1 MVEGRQGPAE
11 PWPQGAVGRG
21 GEEVLSLQCLVHPEH
36 QIDVL
41 SDQNCRVR
49 YLSGYGRPDRLPLG
63 SRVGTLIG
71 PPVPGTRT
79 DCGHEAEP
87 VDLPESAV
95 SALAA
100 RKEEEEG
107 TALSPEPT
115 ADIGVAFGAEP
126 SVRLDG
132 CVMTCVRG
140 YGLGQSSFPARNVLS
155 AACPSLSPAPR

>member
-1 MVEGRQGPAE
+1 M
-11 PWPQGAVGRG
+11 
-21 GEEVLSLQCLVHPEH
+21 
-36 QIDVL
+36 
-41 SDQNCRVR
+41 
-49 YLSGYGRPDRLPLG
+49 
-63 SRVGTLIG
+63 GTLIG

-79 DCGHEAEP
+79 NCGHEAEP

-100 RKEEEEG
+100 RKEDEEG
-107 TALSPEPT
+107 TAVPRAPARRTQGLPQHRHQSGASVTIRDPAATAATCRHRPEPT

-140 YGLGQSSFPARNVLS
+140 YSIAQSSFPVRNVLS
-155 AACPSLSPAPR
+155 AACPSLTPAPR